1 MEVGYLKK
9 TSMITYGYP
18 TDISKNQKLSKSG
31 FQPEPEMHNPIQ
43 ELIQNV
49 NLIPKEKKRIGVV

>member
-1 MEVGYLKK
+1 MLYSLHGCY
-9 TSMITYGYP
+9 IA
-18 TDISKNQKLSKSG
+18 
-31 FQPEPEMHNPIQ
+31 FNPIQ